1 MAHPAQCECL
11 PLQAPSK
18 GGIIA
23 LLNCAKHAQR
33 SECVPRAQSASSA
46 FGGNAD
52 VAQSAE
58 HPPCKRAVTSSILVV
73 GFARKHGG
81 SCWACQQFNNDP
93 GRLPKWPK
101 GTDCKSVVRRLRRF
115 ESFTAHYP
123 GSCRDSTISAH
134 IAQSVEHT
142 LGKGEVTSSNLVV
155 GSVAETS
162 QVCEKEKVTWRRQ
175 NTIGASRI

>member
-1 MAHPAQCECL
+1 L
-11 PLQAPSK
+11 PVTRRGVPPRAFIDFPFK
-18 GGIIA
+18 YGFGIIL
-23 LLNCAKHAQR
+23 LLNSR
-33 SECVPRAQSASSA
+33 SVPLCGPQVWV
-46 FGGNAD
+46 FFPLAD

-73 GFARKHGG
+73 GSTRAIWKV
-81 SCWACQQFNNDP
+81 NNLLP

-123 GSCRDSTISAH
+123 ARMRDSTKRAH

-142 LGKGEVTSSNLVV
+142 LGKGEVTGPNPVV
-155 GSVAETS
+155 GSVAEKFY
-162 QVCEKEKVTWRRQ
+162 VCEKEKETWRRRSM
-175 NTIGASRI
+175 TGANRI